1 MLRLLRAGV
10 VASGCQLG
18 SVVIVTLLAHF
29 SVSHGINL
37 QSTPATTDSESF
49 WISITPF
56 LIWAYLL
63 TAVGWALT
71 GGQFIERTVDHF
83 RSTFSPRDE
92 ALTALVVQLVIPAI
106 LLVTLALESPPDFI
120 VEAAGYFGYAA
131 IASVVWG
138 AAISIAVAFCGATAH
153 AARKARKRPN

>member
-1 MLRLLRAGV
+1 MLRLLRAGF

-18 SVVIVTLLAHF
+18 SVAVITLLALF
-29 SVSHGINL
+29 SASHGIIL
-37 QSTPATTDSESF
+37 QSTLATGDSESF
-49 WISITPF
+49 WISISPF

-83 RSTFSPRDE
+83 RSTFYPGEE

-106 LLVTLALESPPDFI
+106 LLVTVALGPPPDFL
-120 VEAAGYFGYAA
+120 VEAASYFGYAA

-138 AAISIAVAFCGATAH
+138 AAISIAVTFCGATAH
-153 AARKARKRPN
+153 AAQKARKR

>member
-1 MLRLLRAGV
+1 MLRLFRAGL

-18 SVVIVTLLAHF
+18 SVVIVTLLALF
-29 SVSHGINL
+29 LAPHGIIL
-37 QSTPATTDSESF
+37 QSTLATAASESF
-49 WISITPF
+49 WISISPF

-83 RSTFSPRDE
+83 RNAFYPGKE

-106 LLVTLALESPPDFI
+106 LLVTIALGPPPDFL
-120 VEAAGYFGYAA
+120 VEAADYFGYAA

-138 AAISIAVAFCGATAH
+138 ATISIAVAFCGATAH
-153 AARKARKRPN
+153 AAHKARKR

>member
-1 MLRLLRAGV
+1 MLRLLHAGF
-10 VASGCQLG
+10 VAASCQLS
-18 SVVIVTLLAHF
+18 SVGVVTLLSLF
-29 SVSHGINL
+29 SASHDSTF
-37 QSTPATTDSESF
+37 QSRLATIDYESF
-49 WISITPF
+49 WISISPF

-63 TAVGWALT
+63 TAAGWALT
-71 GGQFIERTVDHF
+71 GGQFIERTVDGF
-83 RSTFSPRDE
+83 RSAFYPREE

-106 LLVTLALESPPDFI
+106 LLVTLALGPPPDFL

-153 AARKARKRPN
+153 AALKARN